1 MNIYKNY
8 EYFKI
13 HFYKYIYKIVKIED
27 LISFFFSKKKFF
39 TRGSNKLNDNRIKT
53 KFTI

>member
-27 LISFFFSKKKFF
+27 LILNM
-39 TRGSNKLNDNRIKT
+39 SNKKSIVSTFSEN
-53 KFTI
+53 